1 MSENMTENK
10 AVFKVFVGNVPFK
23 CTKEEFVESF
33 KNLTGFV
40 DADVSKRYKSEDT
53 RGFGFVSFSS
63 KDAADKLLAMEE
75 MNFNDRVLR
84 FSEYSSR
91 VKEPRKNLVFVRNV
105 PTTVDVEN
113 LKSTFSSYG
122 EVKDCVLNTNKLSGE
137 PSGTCV
143 VEFTETDSML
153 KVLNDRTVSFGDE
166 DLNVYKFRKKTSA
179 RLGAPVKTT
188 PESRNAYKAGFKA
201 GRRVGYKEGLRQ
213 SNNLSSTNS

>member
-1 MSENMTENK
+1 MSENMTENN

-23 CTKEEFVESF
+23 CTKEEFVEPF
-33 KNLTGFV
+33 KNLNGFI
-40 DADVSKRYKSEDT
+40 DADVSKRYQSEDT

-63 KDAADKLLAMEE
+63 KQAADNLLNVGE
-75 MNFNDRVLR
+75 MSFNDRVLR

-105 PTTVDVEN
+105 PVTVDVEN

-122 EVKDCVLNTNKLSGE
+122 EVKDCILNTNKLSGE
-137 PSGTCV
+137 PSGTCI
-143 VEFTETDSML
+143 VEFTEVDSML
-153 KVLNDRTVSFGDE
+153 KVLNDRTVSFGNE
-166 DLNVYKFRKKTSA
+166 DLSVYKFRKRTPSKM
-179 RLGAPVKTT
+179 GVQVKT

-213 SNNLSSTNS
+213 SNSLSSHH